1 MALWRKT
8 TTAENL
14 DLSKSGLEK
23 LVSNDPTFPKPIK
36 MGSTRQAAVYFDS
49 EEVNTWIEAQKA
61 KRVEVANAQ

>member
-14 DLSKSGLEK
+14 DVSKSGLEK

-36 MGSTRQAAVYFDS
+36 MGTSRQAAVYFDS
-49 EEVNTWIEAQKA
+49 GEILNWIESKKAAREEVAA
-61 KRVEVANAQ
+61 